1 MITQESTDPV
11 KESPTRVND
20 VTREMAEKNTTPDI
34 TIEPNT
40 DSVLTPKKQSISALF
55 ITTPTHQNAQIKS
68 ARNIETPSTDL
79 PIRIRRAI
87 RKRSGSLPSPTSILL
102 PNTGLLFSKTPSA
115 SRPPSRPSSRATTP
129 THVPDHTPISRKRI
143 KKLPSTFIK
152 YLQSELSVEYA
163 TDAEET
169 IPESPKQAIDEQV
182 RKNVYNLLHV
192 PLELEK
198 VRFSLHRLTNSF
210 YSTEYAFVWMR
221 FCIISRFY
229 RYASLSPFIHF
240 YFAQHALKMHTHSI
254 SSNHYRSYLTSY

>member
-1 MITQESTDPV
+1 MTNANGVSIDVCDISPVCVWLAICLQLYHIEHLSPNVTTRVIWVKIVLNVMITQESTDPV

-20 VTREMAEKNTTPDI
+20 VTRMAEKNTTPDI

-40 DSVLTPKKQSISALF
+40 DIFLTPKKQSVGALF

-68 ARNIETPSTDL
+68 ARNIETPTTDL

-143 KKLPSTFIK
+143 KKLPSSFLK

-163 TDAEET
+163 TDVEET

-198 VRFSLHRLTNSF
+198 VRFLV
-210 YSTEYAFVWMR
+210 A
-221 FCIISRFY
+221 
-229 RYASLSPFIHF
+229 
-240 YFAQHALKMHTHSI
+240 
-254 SSNHYRSYLTSY
+254 